1 MLNGLSGPR
10 KNLAFPFTLDLSV
23 FTVLRFATCVAVL
36 ELFSKSFKVISLFS
50 YQGSLLLSQRQLVYI
65 IISICFCQQLFILFF
80 AQLFVPSSQ
89 PV

>member
-50 YQGSLLLSQRQLVYI
+50 YQGSLSPSLDDLISLSYLLLSVNIFFCFSFKI
-65 IISICFCQQLFILFF
+65 ILMMNFKIF
-80 AQLFVPSSQ
+80 
-89 PV
+89 